1 MIKTTRFTV
10 LLLLFSL
17 LLGTSCIKDEALN
30 TEADIVSASIENA
43 HVILQ
48 DEPTMGNN
56 SISFRLKQFTGSYLF
71 APEFT
76 LTPGATIAPE
86 NGTEL
91 DFMEPQMYT
100 VTSEDGVWQ
109 KKYIVSFIVD
119 DSTLYTYSFE
129 NVEIIHTEN
138 PEGHYH
144 EFFDYLPNMQ
154 KKKDWDSGNPGY
166 NILAESLLAPGEVLT
181 PAFYPTSQ
189 IEDGYIDKGV
199 LMQTKSTG
207 ALGSMFGSPLA
218 AGNLFI
224 GNFSFMIPAIKSTKF
239 GQPYTYPSAPIA
251 IKGFFKYEAGADF
264 IVNSSPSNLNRD
276 TWDAYAILF
285 EKSGEHN
292 YLEGDHGFQDP
303 RMVSVARISEANRI
317 ETDQWTP
324 FEINFEFL
332 EGKTF
337 DSNKEYMYT
346 IVFTSSL
353 EGDKF
358 NGAEGSKLWIDEVE
372 LITE

>member
-1 MIKTTRFTV
+1 MNKTIRYSVYV
-10 LLLLFSL
+10 LLLPL
-17 LLGTSCIKDEALN
+17 LLITSCIKDEALN
-30 TEADIVSASIENA
+30 TEADILSASIENDFA
-43 HVILQ
+43 ILQ
-48 DEPTMGNN
+48 DEPSIGNN
-56 SISFRLKQFTGSYLF
+56 SVSFRLKQFTGNYLF
-71 APEFT
+71 APEFS

-86 NGTEL
+86 SGTEL
-91 DFMEPQMYT
+91 DFMEPQTYT

-109 KKYIVSFIVD
+109 KQYAVSFIVD
-119 DSTLYTYSFE
+119 DNTFYTYSFE
-129 NVEIIHTEN
+129 NVEVINTEN

-144 EFFDYLPNMQ
+144 EFFDYLPNNQ

-189 IEDGYIDKGV
+189 TEDGFINKGV
-199 LMQTKSTG
+199 LMQTKNTG
-207 ALGSMFGSPLA
+207 SLGSLFGSPLA

-224 GNFSFMIPAIKSTKF
+224 GNFSFTVPAIKSTKF
-239 GQPYTYPSAPIA
+239 GQPYTNPTAPVA
-251 IKGFFKYEAGADF
+251 VKGFFKYQAGDDF
-264 IVNSSPSNLNRD
+264 SVNTNPSNLSKD

-292 YLEGDHGFQDP
+292 YLEGDHSFQDP
-303 RMVSVARISEANRI
+303 RMVSVARISEENRI
-317 ETDQWTP
+317 ETNDWTP
-324 FEINFEFL
+324 FQIDFEFL
-332 EGKTF
+332 NGKTF
-337 DSNKEYMYT
+337 DFNKEYMYT

-353 EGDKF
+353 EGDIF